1 MSLMDFDPNRYVVL
15 NWLALTKLAYPDLD
29 WSDKA
34 DVLYKTKVLLESID
48 IVRGDYFYYKSS
60 ISRAKAV
67 ELGVVR
73 GAVSLTVQE
82 LPWLLPSGLL
92 IDAPAFAGPA
102 RLAWFEVGGKK
113 FVEYVDGTFVCVTPE
128 IDERIVNLCWP
139 EATGVL
145 VEPKVEIEY
154 FDEGEG

>member
-34 DVLYKTKVLLESID
+34 DVLSKTKVLLESIELYMS
-48 IVRGDYFYYKSS
+48 GSYLTFKSS
-60 ISRAKAV
+60 ISREKAA

-73 GAVSLTVQE
+73 NAVNLTVQD

-92 IDAPAFAGPA
+92 IDAPVFGGSSHTP
-102 RLAWFEVGGKK
+102 RLAFFEVGGKQ
-113 FVEYVDGTFVCVTPE
+113 FV
-128 IDERIVNLCWP
+128 
-139 EATGVL
+139 
-145 VEPKVEIEY
+145 EY
-154 FDEGEG
+154 FDESAA